1 MPDKK
6 KEDEPVKTPTEETPV
21 TEKQRKYED
30 SSMVQSYTDPYT
42 KKQFWPVVGSE
53 ENINRSDV
61 FPFDVDP
68 NGAVVYGTYTNPDKS
83 DIKREDYVK
92 TTFRKFQDNNES
104 KIFFPGESTNMQKL
118 YWGGNPYKDRTDLAK
133 PSLLQSEY
141 NVSPKN
147 YTRTLDRVGRE
158 YDGSGKKK
166 TDNGYVWVQ
175 KGNKYYKYYKDG
187 SKEEVSKMEHDKWIG
202 YNNAPEATKL
212 KYGTEN
218 VPMDK
223 LTPEQRKIAEAIQSS
238 QVAASDDQE
247 Q

>member
-118 YWGGNPYKDRTDLAK
+118 YWGGNPYKDRTALAK
-133 PSLLQSEY
+133 PSLLQSQY

-147 YTRTLDRVGRE
+147 YTRTIARVGSE
-158 YDGSGKKK
+158 YDNSGQRK
-166 TDNGYVWVQ
+166 TDTGVVWTQ
-175 KGNKYYKYYKDG
+175 KGNKYYKYYTDG
-187 SKEEVSKMEHDKWIG
+187 SKEAIPQAEYEKWIG
-202 YNNAPEATKL
+202 FNKAPANVKQ
-212 KYGTEN
+212 KYGTET
-218 VPMDK
+218 VPVDK
-223 LTPEQRKIAEAIQSS
+223 LSSEQKKKAELIM
-238 QVAASDDQE
+238 AASDNQE
-247 Q
+247 E